1 MPMRLVLLATA
12 IVLAPAMMPTA
23 PTYAQSSVRNAS
35 EASKQ
40 VIISA
45 GAVGESGIKASTG
58 IVAIPLGG
66 VALASGAVGVAANA
80 SGYTEI
86 GKGFQDVSGGVSK
99 GARSLV
105 EFSGEPLSVTDD
117 VIVGKPAQPLPQP
130 APRVPYAPG
139 QE

>member
-1 MPMRLVLLATA
+1 MRLVLLAMV
-12 IVLAPAMMPTA
+12 IVIAPAMTPTA
-23 PTYAQSSVRNAS
+23 PADAQGSVRNAS

-45 GAVGESGIKASTG
+45 GAVGESGIQASTG

-80 SGYTEI
+80 SGYNEI
-86 GKGFQDVSGGVSK
+86 GRGFQDVSGGVSK

-105 EFSGEPLSVTDD
+105 AFSGEPLSVTDD
-117 VIVGKPAQPLPQP
+117 VIVGKPAQPLAQP

>member
-1 MPMRLVLLATA
+1 M
-12 IVLAPAMMPTA
+12 
-23 PTYAQSSVRNAS
+23 S
-35 EASKQ
+35 EPRGHPQHDMALRALTRRHFLQTSLH
-40 VIISA
+40 
-45 GAVGESGIKASTG
+45 GI
-58 IVAIPLGG
+58 GG
-66 VALASGAVGVAANA
+66 VALASGAVGVASNA